1 MVRFEELPD
10 DAPDLVQKPENGEFS
25 CPVCGDFTGKR
36 SSVEAHI
43 TGKSDA
49 QHKGL
54 VGKDFR
60 VPQRNGPDLLSAD
73 KPVLKNDNGVTFL
86 VTKRDSLRLRAVTRP
101 VNQIPALGCSQLVCW
116 SAYWCGSS
124 GVLATMTGP
133 LRCSDEPRT
142 VPDGLGTVQFRRTL
156 RDVSGTVAGR
166 CWPVDV
172 LVR

>member
-1 MVRFEELPD
+1 MVRLEELPD

-25 CPVCGDFTGKR
+25 CPVCGEFTGKR

-73 KPVLKNDNGVTFL
+73 KPVLKSDSGVTFFSDEAAQSPPSS
-86 VTKRDSLRLRAVTRP
+86 RDRSSEPDT
-101 VNQIPALGCSQLVCW
+101 
-116 SAYWCGSS
+116 GSGLFAA
-124 GVLATMTGP
+124 GVLVGILVWVLRSTGNDDRAAAM
-133 LRCSDEPRT
+133 LR
-142 VPDGLGTVQFRRTL
+142 
-156 RDVSGTVAGR
+156 
-166 CWPVDV
+166 
-172 LVR
+172 